1 MRFISGR
8 AIAKPFRFL
17 SIGGKPNLEFW
28 FTQAVILLSTMLG
41 VYLASFAGFEIA
53 VNFDRY
59 QRLSDAR
66 NLEISLRAEV
76 SDNIT
81 KVEQWAI
88 SYKDGP
94 MLWHDSRFAPR
105 ESYKLDDV
113 IWLTMRNSSTT
124 FELAPETLTSIRRF
138 YSAVEQNKT
147 VLFQQT
153 QSNALAKKA
162 IKNMALVAKEA
173 RTEILD
179 KMDDDIV
186 RLDAELKKVLD

>member
-1 MRFISGR
+1 MRFIAGR
-8 AIAKPFRFL
+8 TFVKPFRFL

-76 SDNIT
+76 SDNISM
-81 KVEQWAI
+81 VEEWAS
-88 SYKDGP
+88 SYSDGP

-124 FELAPETLTSIRRF
+124 FELNPETLTDIRRF
-138 YSAVEQNKT
+138 YSVVEQSKT
-147 VLFQQT
+147 VLIQQS
-153 QSNALAKKA
+153 QPNGLAQNSIKRMALAAKKA
-162 IKNMALVAKEA
+162 RTDILV
-173 RTEILD
+173 
-179 KMDDDIV
+179 KMDVDIE
-186 RLDAELKKVLD
+186 RLDAELKEVLD

>member
-1 MRFISGR
+1 MRFMSAR
-8 AIAKPFRFL
+8 AIAKPFRVL

-28 FTQAVILLSTMLG
+28 FTQTVILLSTMLG

-76 SDNIT
+76 FDNIS
-81 KVEQWAI
+81 KVEDWAS
-88 SYKDGP
+88 SYNDGP

-124 FELAPETLTSIRRF
+124 FELNPETLTSIRRF
-138 YSAVEQNKT
+138 YSAVEKHKT
-147 VLFQQT
+147 VLFQQR
-153 QSNALAKKA
+153 QSNALAKNA
-162 IKNMALVAKEA
+162 LKNMALAAEDA
-173 RTEILD
+173 RTDIMA
-179 KMDDDIV
+179 KMDDDIK
-186 RLDAELKKVLD
+186 RLDAELTDVLD

>member
-8 AIAKPFRFL
+8 AIVKPFRFL

-81 KVEQWAI
+81 KVEQWVI

-105 ESYKLDDV
+105 ESYKLEDV

-173 RTEILD
+173 RTEILG